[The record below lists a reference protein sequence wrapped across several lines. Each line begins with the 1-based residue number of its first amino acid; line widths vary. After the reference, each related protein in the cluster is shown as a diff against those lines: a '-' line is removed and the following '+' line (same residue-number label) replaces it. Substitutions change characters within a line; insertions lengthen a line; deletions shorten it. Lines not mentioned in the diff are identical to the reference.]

1 MGALERFGTL
11 STGELLSL
19 HARRMKRGFDLDRR
33 RRGARQ
39 FERRREQSSLIDAVK
54 AGNVESVRALLKQRV
69 DVNAA
74 SPDGTTALHWAVKAN
89 SRELA
94 QLLIAAGAKANAAN
108 RYGVTPLTLAATNGN
123 AALAEALLK
132 AGANPNVTVGEG
144 RRS

>member
-1 MGALERFGTL
+1 MRTL
-11 STGELLSL
+11 
-19 HARRMKRGFDLDRR
+19 
-33 RRGARQ
+33 
-39 FERRREQSSLIDAVK
+39 I
-54 AGNVESVRALLKQRV
+54 KQRV

-108 RYGVTPLTLAATNGN
+108 RYGVTPLTLAATSGN

-132 AGANPNVTVGEG
+132 AGANPNTTVGEG
-144 RRS
+144 ETILMTAARAGESGQGARRPWRRRERRRAVAGPDGADTRPSRTTPTP